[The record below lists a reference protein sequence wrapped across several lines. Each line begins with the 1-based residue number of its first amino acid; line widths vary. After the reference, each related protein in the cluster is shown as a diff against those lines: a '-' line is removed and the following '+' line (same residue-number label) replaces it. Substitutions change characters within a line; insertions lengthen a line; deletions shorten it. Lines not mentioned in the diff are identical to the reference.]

1 MVTHRANSLDDVVEY
16 EPISI
21 ASQWVPDNQSCLVT
35 TNALKFDVTTSADM
49 IKKYINGFY
58 ESNSGAIDDYEYTTW
73 EKPVKLG
80 DNNQFCLNQD
90 DSEAEAENDEALP
103 EFLDTFKVK
112 EGERMDV

>member
-1 MVTHRANSLDDVVEY
+1 MVTHHADSLDDVVEY

-21 ASQWVPDNQSCLVT
+21 ESLPDNQNCLVT
-35 TNALKFDVTTSADM
+35 ANALKFDVTTSADM

-58 ESNSGAIDDYEYTTW
+58 ELIHSGAIDDYEYATW
-73 EKPVKLG
+73 EKLVKLG

-112 EGERMDV
+112 EGG